1 MPDARHLDPF
11 LTQNLRVQRVA
22 GVSLLL
28 AHPGSGLQRLD
39 ALVRRALPGWRAA
52 LAAPICRR
60 I

>member
-1 MPDARHLDPF
+1 MPNARHLDLF

-39 ALVRRALPGWRAA
+39 ALVRRA
-52 LAAPICRR
+52 
-60 I
+60 